1 MIGFHLSYQW
11 LHYTRPSG
19 PPSPVPEGLERH
31 WVNTPQGRIEVLSN
45 TSSITNKF
53 NGPPIV
59 FCHGGMG
66 CAWVWT
72 EYMKYLAAR
81 GVQCYAVSLRGHGES
96 WYPSYFRMVFATP
109 RSALASDLVA
119 AIEWVQIR
127 EKIEVMLVGHS
138 SGGGLSQAVLSDGLA
153 NVKALALLGAV
164 PGFGSMGVY
173 MNWWKMDPW
182 FTIRLIFH
190 LWHSNSPLSH
200 PKLTQ
205 RAFFGDKFPLSAVI
219 PFQRHM
225 NRYESYLWPF
235 GMMYSFASPS
245 NILSHIRND
254 GASGEKVLVMAGTQD
269 KLMTVPVTEKT
280 ATFYREAGNDKRDGV
295 RLRFVEG
302 AGHHLQNDVQWEDG
316 AEKLFEFYKGIA

>member
-1 MIGFHLSYQW
+1 
-11 LHYTRPSG
+11 
-19 PPSPVPEGLERH
+19 
-31 WVNTPQGRIEVLSN
+31 
-45 TSSITNKF
+45 
-53 NGPPIV
+53 
-59 FCHGGMG
+59 
-66 CAWVWT
+66 
-72 EYMKYLAAR
+72 
-81 GVQCYAVSLRGHGES
+81 
-96 WYPSYFRMVFATP
+96 
-109 RSALASDLVA
+109 
-119 AIEWVQIR
+119 
-127 EKIEVMLVGHS
+127 
-138 SGGGLSQAVLSDGLA
+138 
-153 NVKALALLGAV
+153 
-164 PGFGSMGVY
+164 MGVY

-235 GMMYSFASPS
+235 GMMYSFTSPS

>member
-1 MIGFHLSYQW
+1 MFNFNLSYQW

-19 PPSPVPEGLERH
+19 PPAPVPDGLERH
-31 WVNTPQGRIEVLSN
+31 WLDTPGGRIEVLSN
-45 TSSITNKF
+45 TPSTNSRL

-72 EYMKYLAAR
+72 PYIQYLAAR

-96 WYPSYFRMVFATP
+96 WHPSYLRMVFATP
-109 RSALASDLVA
+109 RRALSDDLVA
-119 AIEWVQIR
+119 AIEWVQAR
-127 EKIEVMLVGHS
+127 EETEVMLVGHS
-138 SGGGLSQAVLSDGLA
+138 SGGGLSQGVLGDGRA
-153 NVKALALLGAV
+153 NVKAFALLSAV
-164 PGFGSMGVY
+164 PAFGSMGVY
-173 MNWWKMDPW
+173 MNWWRMDPW
-182 FTIRLIFH
+182 FTIRMVLH

-205 RAFFGDKFPLSAVI
+205 RAFFGDKCPVSAVI
-219 PFQRHM
+219 PFQRHL

-235 GMMYSFASPS
+235 SMMYPFASAS
-245 NILSHIRND
+245 SILRRIHND

-269 KLMTVPVTEKT
+269 KLMTASVTDKT
-280 ATFYREAGNDKRDGV
+280 AAFYREAGTKARDGV
-295 RLRFVEG
+295 RLCFVEG

-316 AEKLFEFYKGIA
+316 AEKLLEFYKGIS

>member
-1 MIGFHLSYQW
+1 MPGFNLSYQW

-19 PPSPVPEGLERH
+19 TPSPAPEGLERH
-31 WVNTPQGRIEVLSN
+31 WLKTPQGRIEVLSN
-45 TSSITNKF
+45 TPSITSKS

-72 EYMKYLAAR
+72 EYMQYLAAR

-96 WYPSYFRMVFATP
+96 WHPSYFRMVFATP

-119 AIEWVQIR
+119 AIEWVQTR
-127 EKIEVMLVGHS
+127 EEIEVMLVGHS
-138 SGGGLSQAVLSDGLA
+138 SGGGLSQGVLSDGMA

-173 MNWWKMDPW
+173 LNWWKMDPW
-182 FTIRLIFH
+182 FTVRMIFH

-225 NRYESYLWPF
+225 NRYESYMWPF
-235 GMMYSFASPS
+235 SMMYGFASAS
-245 NILSHIRND
+245 NILRHIRNE

-269 KLMTVPVTEKT
+269 KLMTAPVTENT
-280 ATFYREAGNDKRDGV
+280 AAFYREAGTEARDGV

-302 AGHHLQNDVQWEDG
+302 AGHHLQNDIQWEDG
-316 AEKLFEFYKGIA
+316 AEKLFEFYKGVA